1 MTDLEKIISYFKEI
15 SKIPRSSGDEKAIS
29 DYLVAFANERNL
41 EVIRDENYNV
51 IIKKPAFPGEEHRK
65 PIIFQG
71 HVDMVYVKT
80 EDSEHRYEDGIEVLD
95 DGEFLYAK
103 DTTLG
108 ADNGI
113 ALCYSLMLMDR
124 NDIKNPPLEFIF
136 TVDEEVGMKGAETI
150 DLSVLEGKALINL
163 DSEEEGIFCVGCA
176 GGLRNAYHLPI
187 EKEEKSGSFVP
198 VELAITGLRGGH
210 SGADIHLERGNA
222 IKILGRTLFSLKNE
236 AFGIGMVDAPG
247 KTNVISQKAK
257 MICYAAQENVDTI
270 VAKMKEMESILKEE
284 LQFSDTVEFH
294 ITVGKAVD
302 GCTVYTEQTRAA
314 LTDLLILFPYG
325 VMAMS
330 MGVKGLVQTSTN
342 PGVMEEKDGYIEI
355 ASLIRS
361 SVESQKE
368 IVCNQI
374 EALTRAFGGES
385 VNSSNYPGWAF
396 KAESKLRD
404 LAIEKY
410 EALSGKKAVVEAIHA
425 GLECGYWDGKME
437 NVDIISM
444 GPDMMD
450 VHTVNERVSKASIG
464 RVWEHLVAV
473 VEAY

>member
-1 MTDLEKIISYFKEI
+1 MTDLEKVISYFKEI

-29 DYLVAFANERNL
+29 DYLVAFAKERNL
-41 EVIRDENYNV
+41 EVIQDEQYNV

-65 PIIFQG
+65 PLIFQG
-71 HVDMVYVKT
+71 HTDMVYVKT
-80 EDSEHRYEDGIEVLD
+80 EDSDHCYEEGIEVLD

-113 ALCYSLMLMDR
+113 AVCYALMLLDS

-136 TVDEEVGMKGAETI
+136 TADEEVGMSGAENI

-176 GGLRNAYHLPI
+176 GGCRNTFRLPV
-187 EKEEKSGSFVP
+187 EKEEKNGKFVP
-198 VELAITGLRGGH
+198 VELTIGGLKGGH
-210 SGADIHLERGNA
+210 SGAEIHLERGNA
-222 IKILGRTLFSLKNE
+222 IKILGRTLANLRGYDF
-236 AFGIGMVDAPG
+236 AIGMVDAQG

-257 MICYAAQENVDTI
+257 MTCYAAKENVDAI
-270 VAKMKEMESILKEE
+270 VAKMKEMESIFQDE

-294 ITVGKAVD
+294 ITVKEEVEN
-302 GCTVYTEQTRAA
+302 CTVYTEDTKQK
-314 LTDLLILFPYG
+314 LTDVLTLFPYG
-325 VMAMS
+325 VVSMS
-330 MGVKGLVQTSTN
+330 MGVKGLVQTSSN
-342 PGVMEEKDGYIEI
+342 PGVMEEVDGKIEI
-355 ASLIRS
+355 SSLIRS
-361 SVESQKE
+361 SVESQKS
-368 IVCNQI
+368 IVYNQI
-374 EALTRAFGGES
+374 EALARAFDGES
-385 VNSSNYPGWAF
+385 ENSSDYPGWAF
-396 KAESKLRD
+396 KADSPLRD

-410 EALSGKKAVVEAIHA
+410 EALSGKKAIVEAIHA

-444 GPDMMD
+444 GPDMSG
-450 VHTVNERVSKASIG
+450 VHSVEERVSKASVG
-464 RVWEHLVAV
+464 RVWELLKAI